1 MHDTTAMEIR
11 ADGTVI
17 RDTVE
22 GLLRWTSP
30 AHATIDLGGFHEE
43 HTLGLMNA
51 AQMLDVDTD
60 GRARVWARVS
70 VVPGYPE
77 ACFDLRGSIVGD
89 WTDGA
94 ASESFQRDGTFIRGA
109 ARGNW
114 SMAEHGYLDVA
125 IGMQVRRYRIALAT
139 PDTLVSAID
148 GLAMEDDPRGPSLI
162 EARLR

>member
-1 MHDTTAMEIR
+1 MRETTAMEIR
-11 ADGTVI
+11 PDGTVI

-22 GLLRWTSP
+22 GVLRWTTP
-30 AHATIDLGGFHEE
+30 AHATIDLGGLHEE
-43 HTLGLMNA
+43 HTFGLMNA

-60 GRARVWARVS
+60 GHSRVWARVS

-77 ACFDLRGSIVGD
+77 GCFDLRGSLVGD

-94 ASESFQRDGTFIRGA
+94 ASESFARDGTYVRGT

-114 SMAEHGYLDVA
+114 SIAEQGYLDVA

-139 PDTLVSAID
+139 PDTLVSALD
-148 GLAMEDDPRGPSLI
+148 GLPMEEDPRGPSLI
-162 EARLR
+162 EARMR